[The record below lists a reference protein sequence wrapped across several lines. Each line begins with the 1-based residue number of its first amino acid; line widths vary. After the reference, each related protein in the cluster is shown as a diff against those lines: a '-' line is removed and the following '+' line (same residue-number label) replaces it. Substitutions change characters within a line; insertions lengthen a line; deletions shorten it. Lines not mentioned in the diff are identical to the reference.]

1 MPMCTFTCTCIC
13 IEPTKNAL
21 HNYMYKAYNIVNYM
35 HVCVHMYFNYLFDVV
50 QTLLTAFETDD
61 DRIWYHLLGK
71 RHHFIAVGGGEQDLL
86 TRV

>member
-1 MPMCTFTCTCIC
+1 M
-13 IEPTKNAL
+13 
-21 HNYMYKAYNIVNYM
+21 HNYMYKAYIVNYM

-50 QTLLTAFETDD
+50 QTLLTALETDD

-86 TRV
+86 TGL